1 MAKKAKK
8 KAAKRKAAKKKPA
21 KKKLLGKKLVK
32 KKAVK
37 KAAAKKKAPKQKTAT
52 GVAGAAASIG
62 TMPRRENI
70 PGIAVDLPDFADWR
84 QAARALRVSPF
95 FTGPDAVPFSR
106 LRATQILDPMRGQ
119 KSFNDFFLE

>member
-32 KKAVK
+32 KK
-37 KAAAKKKAPKQKTAT
+37 AAKKKAPKQKTAT

-70 PGIAVDLPDFADWR
+70 PGIAAGLPDFADWR
-84 QAARALRVSPF
+84 EAARALRVSPF
-95 FTGPDAVPFSR
+95 FTGPNAVPFSR
-106 LRATQILDPMRGQ
+106 LRATQILDPM
-119 KSFNDFFLE
+119 